1 MSNGYNIKTALLD
14 CSGDSEGSCGSVTL
28 PCDPIGEEIVDSDQI
43 AKTFDVFPLVP
54 FFDNS
59 DSFALYLR
67 KLREQSVTH
76 GSCISSIGD
85 FVMGGEFEV
94 VRKSVA
100 GAFNSELAD
109 IAVGAEDFYR
119 YIDFCEGLWPNC
131 GVSDL
136 VDVASGLYEN
146 YKTYGNCLMRIDLV
160 PVFGKMHVRISNI
173 DFDNWRWVHTGN
185 DLEKKVA
192 ISESWDWDFVSRYK
206 LEIIN
211 HWPYV
216 TDKPN
221 GQKSTVIFG
230 RNRALSRK
238 WYGLPDSVASLRS
251 QMLELQL
258 MDSLNTGYATDFTG
272 QVFFEFSSKA
282 GFNQSEDLAPNGAM
296 NTGVTT
302 NDLQFANDLRQF
314 YSKDSSSKRRVLWR
328 RKHSDVDRTRVTQFT
343 TDGRYKLDE
352 FVSNEAKIKI
362 IRSHGW
368 HEVLLG
374 DSTRGK
380 LGQGKEIPELI
391 KLKTKTNIR
400 KIQSQLSGML
410 NHALDIAAQFTDQRD
425 IVGEFGL
432 GFRDIYKDLFPIE
445 YEQARQIEDD
455 RRVGRFGGSESGR

>member
-1 MSNGYNIKTALLD
+1 MGNAYNAKTFLMD
-14 CSGDSEGSCGSVTL
+14 CGGDTDASCGSVTL
-28 PCDPIGEEIVDSDQI
+28 PCDPIGEEVVDSEQI
-43 AKTFDVFPLVP
+43 SRTFEAFPLVP

-59 DSFALYLR
+59 DSFGLYLR

-76 GSCISSIGD
+76 GSCISSIAD
-85 FVMGGEFEV
+85 FVLGGEFEV

-109 IAVGAEDFYR
+109 ISVGAEDFYR

-136 VDVASGLYEN
+136 MDVAYGLYEN
-146 YKTYGNCLMRIDLV
+146 LKTYGNCLLRVDLV
-160 PVFGKMHVRISNI
+160 PVAGKKYVRISNV

-192 ISESWDWDFVSRYK
+192 ISESWEWDFVNKHR
-206 LEIIN
+206 LEIVN

-238 WYGLPDSVASLRS
+238 WYGLPDSIQSLRS

-282 GFNQSEDLAPNGAM
+282 GLVQSEEPQSNGITAS
-296 NTGVTT
+296 
-302 NDLQFANDLRQF
+302 DLQFTSDLRQF

-362 IRSHGW
+362 IRAHNW

-400 KIQSQLSGML
+400 KIQNSLGGLL
-410 NHALDIAAQFTDQRD
+410 NHALDVAAQFTDKRD

-432 GFRDIYKDLFPIE
+432 GFRDIYSDLFPIE
-445 YEQARQIEDD
+445 YEQARQIEED
-455 RRVGRFGGSESGR
+455 RRVGRFGGSQGGG

>member
-1 MSNGYNIKTALLD
+1 MSTGTGYNIKTALLD

-28 PCDPIGEEIVDSDQI
+28 PCDPIGEEIFDSEQI
-43 AKTFDVFPLVP
+43 AKTFELLPLVP

-76 GSCISSIGD
+76 GSCITSIAD
-85 FVMGGEFEV
+85 FVLGGEFEV
-94 VRKSVA
+94 VRKSVS

-146 YKTYGNCLMRIDLV
+146 LKTYGNCLLRIDLV
-160 PVFGKMHVRISNI
+160 PVLGKMHVRITNV
-173 DFDNWRWVHTGN
+173 DFDYWRWVHTGN

-192 ISESWDWDFVSRYK
+192 ISESWEWDFVSK
-206 LEIIN
+206 NKVEILN

-230 RNRALSRK
+230 RNRALSRR
-238 WYGLPDSVASLRS
+238 WYGLPDSITSLRS

-282 GFNQSEDLAPNGAM
+282 GLTQSEDPG
-296 NTGVTT
+296 NTTMMG

-314 YSKDSSSKRRVLWR
+314 YSKDNSSKRRVLWR
-328 RKHSDVDRTRVTQFT
+328 RKHSDVERTRVTQFT

-352 FVSNEAKIKI
+352 FVSNESRIKI
-362 IRSHGW
+362 VRSHSW

-380 LGQGKEIPELI
+380 LGQGKEIPELVKI
-391 KLKTKTNIR
+391 KSKTNIR
-400 KIQSQLSGML
+400 KIQNQLAGML
-410 NHALDIAAQFTDQRD
+410 NHALDIASQFTNQRD
-425 IVGEFGL
+425 ITAEFGL
-432 GFRDIYKDLFPIE
+432 GLRDIYKDLFPEE
-445 YEQARQIEDD
+445 YEKARQIEED
-455 RRVGRFGGSESGR
+455 RRVGRFSGTKSS